1 MKDIMSSQKISLRE
15 NKNIRV
21 NLQDAQIAQ
30 RTVQDSKLHYNLT
43 VIRQDRAD
51 SIFILKKDV

>member
-1 MKDIMSSQKISLRE
+1 MKNIMSSQKISLKE

-21 NLQDAQIAQ
+21 NSQDTQTAQ
-30 RTVQDSKLHYNLT
+30 RTVQDSKLHYNLII
-43 VIRQDRAD
+43 IRQDRAD